1 MSHVFRM
8 SLAEMYAAKSEP
20 GTTAEV
26 FNKIAGHDLSKPFK
40 NSIYFHIY
48 SITGFY

>member
-8 SLAEMYAAKSEP
+8 SLAEMYAAKFEL
-20 GTTAEV
+20 GTTAKV

-40 NSIYFHIY
+40 N
-48 SITGFY
+48 